1 MVLLSALT
9 DGAYRFFPSN
19 QHLFICAFC
28 VSNFYYRHRQFT
40 VFTRPNH
47 PQGLLSVKHLCQII
61 SSLPTL
67 RVLSRLMI
75 LRAALQLPLV
85 AIAADPIGSASP
97 NGSFVLGVACMNL
110 TLFVSG
116 AITTV
121 MFTLMM
127 QCTRSESSSQTH
139 ATHYTILSTAELLGK
154 LIFGIIAS
162 PFTDLVGYTMANL
175 AFLLVSLLPIW
186 FVQTRRQVLC
196 FVPTFRTKHY

>member
-1 MVLLSALT
+1 
-9 DGAYRFFPSN
+9 
-19 QHLFICAFC
+19 
-28 VSNFYYRHRQFT
+28 
-40 VFTRPNH
+40 
-47 PQGLLSVKHLCQII
+47 
-61 SSLPTL
+61 
-67 RVLSRLMI
+67 
-75 LRAALQLPLV
+75 
-85 AIAADPIGSASP
+85 
-97 NGSFVLGVACMNL
+97 MNL